1 MSRGFPS
8 RERIHLR
15 ASCHCQEA
23 MAVVKPTMFDDD
35 DDDDVPLSFKRSNT
49 SLKNR
54 PTPSKQDSSSGN
66 VTYVRNPKP
75 VALVPHRNGMN
86 GASRSPLPLKPQST
100 SSNPRPSGSGQP
112 NSSTERNNHQKSN
125 AVDKGKLKR
134 SHVEDDK
141 SVDSDDDRPLA
152 SRKKADTKFKK
163 VDTGAENGDD
173 SEDDH
178 KPLNLKINS
187 AKMASNNANK
197 AAVTLKA
204 VPEPQKPDDD
214 SEDDHKPIGL
224 KINSAKMAS
233 NNANKT
239 VTLKATPKPQQSDDD
254 SEDDKPL
261 ASRLTA
267 NAASKSAVKME
278 SNDDDDDDDS
288 EDEKPLA
295 SRFSRVTAGT
305 SASISNSRDKL
316 LSNNKASNV
325 PRNPVKRPSDNNQ
338 TSSALKKAKPSDTSA
353 LGIVKG
359 ESKADDST
367 PLVRRLTTGES
378 SKSKPSAKIVL
389 CTLIPILS

>member
-1 MSRGFPS
+1 
-8 RERIHLR
+8 
-15 ASCHCQEA
+15 

-35 DDDDVPLSFKRSNT
+35 DDDDVPLSFKRSNA

-197 AAVTLKA
+197 
-204 VPEPQKPDDD
+204 
-214 SEDDHKPIGL
+214 
-224 KINSAKMAS
+224 
-233 NNANKT
+233 T
-239 VTLKATPKPQQSDDD
+239 VTLKAAPKPQQSDDD

-278 SNDDDDDDDS
+278 SNDDDDDS

-316 LSNNKASNV
+316 LSNNKASNA

-353 LGIVKG
+353 
-359 ESKADDST
+359 D
-367 PLVRRLTTGES
+367 R
-378 SKSKPSAKIVL
+378 KSVV
-389 CTLIPILS
+389 